1 MHHCRYSTFFV
12 ITIELLRWCFLTHH
26 GLLISA
32 ADALVLFPTTTRCF
46 QSGYRW
52 HSRLSARQRRN
63 VEEDDDDDNVPSSSP
78 SGIPQLP
85 AKGSTSRAN
94 KNGSSSFDDDTTT
107 KPFVASKKFSIQ
119 YTCNIC
125 ETRNTHLISRI
136 AYNQGVV
143 IARCKGCESQHII
156 ADNLGWTDYD
166 GGFQGDTNT
175 IEDYFGQSED
185 QKVTR
190 VSHEVFH
197 LERILKE
204 HDTKSGAIVGDDG
217 KLALE

>member
-1 MHHCRYSTFFV
+1 
-12 ITIELLRWCFLTHH
+12 L
-26 GLLISA
+26 
-32 ADALVLFPTTTRCF
+32 
-46 QSGYRW
+46 
-52 HSRLSARQRRN
+52 ARRRRSI
-63 VEEDDDDDNVPSSSP
+63 EDDDNDIPSSAS

-85 AKGSTSRAN
+85 AKGATSRASN
-94 KNGSSSFDDDTTT
+94 HGSSSFGDETT

-136 AYNQGVV
+136 AYNKGVV

-204 HDTKSGAIVGDDG
+204 HDTSSGAIVGDDG